1 MKFETRR
8 VVATS
13 LVLGLALA
21 ACGGDD
27 DEPAADEPAAEEP
40 AADEPAAEPADDMEE
55 PAEEPADDMDEPADD
70 MDEPADDMDE
80 PAADG
85 SPIGVEGVLAGVCPE
100 LITVQTDW
108 FPESEHGAIY
118 NLIGDDYTVD
128 ANAQTTTGSLI
139 SAGVDTGVD
148 FQVRAGGPAIGFS
161 PTAVVTYADDSI
173 TMAYANTEA
182 QVIQFDDT
190 PMVSVMAP
198 LEINPQM
205 IMWDPETYPDVETLA
220 DLGEAGATINYFAGG
235 EFMEVFISEGVVS
248 RDQVDPSYDGSPA
261 RFIADGGATAQQGFA
276 SAEPYNYE
284 NVFEEWARPVAFE
297 LLHDTGFEV
306 YAATIAVRAA
316 QLEELSPCLE
326 LFVPI
331 LQQATVDFY
340 NDPDRTNA
348 MIIDA
353 VETIN
358 SFWVYDQ
365 GIADFS
371 VQTQIDLGLAG
382 NGDDDTV
389 GNIDGDRIQR
399 VIDQIQAAGLETA
412 DVTADDLFTNEF
424 IDESIG
430 F

>member
-1 MKFETRR
+1 MTKQLWRP
-8 VVATS
+8 AA
-13 LVLGLALA
+13 VLLAFGLIAA
-21 ACGGDD
+21 ACGDD
-27 DEPAADEPAAEEP
+27 D
-40 AADEPAAEPADDMEE
+40 
-55 PAEEPADDMDEPADD
+55 
-70 MDEPADDMDE
+70 
-80 PAADG
+80 DG
-85 SPIGVEGVLAGVCPE
+85 GDAVGTEGVLTGVCPD
-100 LITVQTDW
+100 TVVLQTDW
-108 FPESEHGAIY
+108 FPEAEHGAVY
-118 NLIGDDYTVD
+118 NMIGDDYEVD
-128 ANAQTTTGSLI
+128 GNNQTTTGSLV

-148 FQVRAGGPAIGFS
+148 FQIRAGGPAIGFS
-161 PTAVVTYADDSI
+161 PTSVVTYADDSI
-173 TMAYANTEA
+173 TLAYTNTEA

-190 PMVSVMAP
+190 PMVSVVAP

-205 IMWDPETYPDVETLA
+205 IMWDPNTYDVDNLA
-220 DLGEAGATINYFAGG
+220 DLAATGATINYFAGG

-248 RDQVDPSYDGSPA
+248 RDQADPSYDGSPA

-276 SAEPYNYE
+276 SAEPYNYA
-284 NVFEEWARPVAFE
+284 NVFEEWGQEVAFE

-306 YAATIAVRAA
+306 YAATIGVRAA
-316 QLEELSPCLE
+316 DLEDLSPCLE
-326 LFVPI
+326 LLVPI
-331 LQQATVDFY
+331 IQQSTVDY
-340 NDPDRTNA
+340 YASPDRANA

-389 GNIDGDRIQR
+389 GNIDGDRVGR
-399 VIDQIQAAGLETA
+399 VIDQVRGAGLETA
-412 DVTADDLFTNEF
+412 DVEADDLFTNEF